1 MRAYRLTN
9 ISHDSH
15 SLRQRQVKEV
25 SIKKNFFFFYCGRSH
40 LIQNITIFNRT
51 LLYSSVAPGSFTWSC
66 NSEDHPYRIHIN
78 IRCHWDLILQK
89 RKERV

>member
-25 SIKKNFFFFYCGRSH
+25 SIKKKFFFF
-40 LIQNITIFNRT
+40 TVVEVT
-51 LLYSSVAPGSFTWSC
+51 
-66 NSEDHPYRIHIN
+66 
-78 IRCHWDLILQK
+78 
-89 RKERV
+89 